1 MNLIKATACAA
12 LMLALNP
19 MFAQE
24 YGADESQ
31 ISTVVYVSSSA
42 GDDSN
47 DGSMKRKGL
56 EISGDMRP

>member
-12 LMLALNP
+12 LMLALTP

-42 GDDSN
+42 
-47 DGSMKRKGL
+47 
-56 EISGDMRP
+56 

>member
-1 MNLIKATACAA
+1 MNLIKATACAV

-31 ISTVVYVSSSA
+31 ISTVV
-42 GDDSN
+42 
-47 DGSMKRKGL
+47 
-56 EISGDMRP
+56 